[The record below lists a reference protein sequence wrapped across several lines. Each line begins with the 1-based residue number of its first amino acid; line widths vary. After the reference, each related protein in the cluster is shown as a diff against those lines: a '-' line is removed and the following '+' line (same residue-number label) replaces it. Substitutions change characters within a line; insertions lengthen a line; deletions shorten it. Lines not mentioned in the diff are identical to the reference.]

1 MNLFISYSSKSREAV
16 HQLASDLSDLGYTVW
31 FDRELTGGHQW
42 WAAILGQIRD
52 CDVFVFALTP
62 ESLESFPC
70 ELEWKYA
77 RDCHKR
83 ILPVQLAEVRLA
95 SIPAGLQEIQL
106 VDYREQGKSQQAALN
121 RALVK
126 LPPAKPLPDPLP
138 AEPPTPL
145 SPLVRFAEQIDA
157 PTLSGDEQILLVAK
171 LRPFLD
177 DADTKAD
184 ALALLKRF
192 RRRDDLLA
200 RTADEIGRLL
210 DEQPGS
216 SSRHVSTTP
225 AIPTRTEVFDLPLTG
240 GGYCAVFSPMNDA
253 LLIGTGAGI
262 IELYEV
268 THLEPRGFTLRL
280 LNELHLQT
288 GKIMSVAISSDNEWV
303 LAGGDNGTA
312 FLWQFFDSLDPTF
325 KPRPLDLASEIR
337 GAAFTIDNNKAI
349 IGNKTGL
356 IQIWPI
362 VDKEPHAPAPHVPN
376 RILKHGAEVRGLAV
390 SPSGEWIASAGTD
403 DTICLWDTTQG
414 LLLSQ
419 IKGHSSSVNSVTF
432 SPDSGYLLSGSSDWT
447 VRLWDASNGKEIRQF
462 LGHNGRVS
470 GVAFAPDGKHIV
482 SAAADKRAI
491 LWDVETGEEICHF
504 VGHTDRINSVAFSPD
519 GKYIVTASHDKT
531 ARVWETGL

>member
-16 HQLASDLSDLGYTVW
+16 QQLASDLSDLGYTVW

-42 WAAILGQIRD
+42 WAAILAQIRD

-145 SPLVRFAEQIDA
+145 SPLVRFGEQIDA
-157 PTLSGDEQILLVAK
+157 LTLSGDEQILLVAK

-184 ALALLKRF
+184 ALALLKRL

-210 DEQPGS
+210 DEPMRAAS
-216 SSRHVSTTP
+216 SVPT
-225 AIPTRTEVFDLPLTG
+225 IPTHTAIHTFNHDYEVYCALFAHDDEILAGCENGHVYQWDTRARFVQSFVVGPPKKNEGVKLHNGAIRTMSLSPDGLALLTG
-240 GGYCAVFSPMNDA
+240 SDDHRVRLWNYPELSEAGPVARVHMEHTRAVN
-253 LLIGTGAGI
+253 G
-262 IELYEV
+262 
-268 THLEPRGFTLRL
+268 
-280 LNELHLQT
+280 
-288 GKIMSVAISSDNEWV
+288 VAISPN
-303 LAGGDNGTA
+303 GDWIVSCG
-312 FLWQFFDSLDPTF
+312 DDG
-325 KPRPLDLASEIR
+325 KIR
-337 GAAFTIDNNKAI
+337 VWSSTI
-349 IGNKTGL
+349 
-356 IQIWPI
+356 
-362 VDKEPHAPAPHVPN
+362 
-376 RILKHGAEVRGLAV
+376 GAEGDMVLDHGDKVRGVAI
-390 SPSGEWIASAGTD
+390 SPDGKYIASAGTD
-403 DTICLWDTTQG
+403 GVIHVWGMGSGMDLRRFR
-414 LLLSQ
+414 
-419 IKGHSSSVNSVTF
+419 GHESSVNGVAF
-432 SPDSGYLLSGSSDWT
+432 SPDGRLVASCSSDWS
-447 VRLWDASNGKEIRQF
+447 VRLWNIESGAETQRF
-462 LGHNGRVS
+462 MGHNGRITS
-470 GVAFAPDGKHIV
+470 VAFAPDGKHIV

-491 LWDVETGEEICHF
+491 IWDIERGTEMCQF
-504 VGHTDRINSVAFSPD
+504 VGHTERITSVAFSPD
-519 GKYIVTASHDKT
+519 GKTIVTASHDKT

>member
-16 HQLASDLSDLGYTVW
+16 QQLASDLSDLGYTVW

-52 CDVFVFALTP
+52 CDVFIFALTP

-95 SIPAGLQEIQL
+95 SIPAGLQELQL

-145 SPLVRFAEQIDA
+145 SPLVRFGEQIDA

-184 ALALLKRF
+184 ALALLKRL

-210 DEQPGS
+210 DGGGSHQPEPTLETRQATHILPHEEGVYCAIVIGS
-216 SSRHVSTTP
+216 D
-225 AIPTRTEVFDLPLTG
+225 EFLTG
-240 GGYCAVFSPMNDA
+240 SVNGVLSQWRIQPKYAQTFVIGPDEPTAQTYQLGQGVLRSIVFSPNASQIAVVGDESK
-253 LLIGTGAGI
+253 IYTVKYPI
-262 IELYEV
+262 RQ
-268 THLEPRGFTLRL
+268 EPFIDFAAHNRTVNSVAFTSDGKRL
-280 LNELHLQT
+280 LSASDDGQVIIWSLKDGHLVSNKAT
-288 GKIMSVAISSDNEWV
+288 LTHGDKARSVATSPVEDY
-303 LAGGDNGTA
+303 
-312 FLWQFFDSLDPTF
+312 
-325 KPRPLDLASEIR
+325 
-337 GAAFTIDNNKAI
+337 
-349 IGNKTGL
+349 
-356 IQIWPI
+356 
-362 VDKEPHAPAPHVPN
+362 
-376 RILKHGAEVRGLAV
+376 AV
-390 SPSGEWIASAGTD
+390 SAGTD
-403 DTICLWDTTQG
+403 AIIRLWSISRRFE
-414 LLLSQ
+414 LRRFE
-419 IKGHSSSVNSVTF
+419 GHTSSVNSVAF
-432 SPDSGYLLSGSSDWT
+432 SSDGRYVVSGSSDWT
-447 VRLWDASNGKEIRQF
+447 VRLWDATNGKEIHQF
-462 LGHNGRVS
+462 LGHSGRVS
-470 GVAFAPDGKHIV
+470 SVAFAPDGKHIV

-491 LWDVETGEEICHF
+491 IWDIDRGAEMCHF